1 TNSPV
6 AYLSPGISFQP
17 NTVRVSHVAH
27 ALVRRPGRDG
37 PLLLRPLGPLR
48 RFLAHGRRTPRR
60 RRGQPRRRDRHG
72 SHQRRLARERQG
84 AIFSAE
90 IPGVRKEDVKVEV
103 EDGNVLKISGEKT
116 REEEH
121 KGDAWNRVERSFG
134 SFMRRF
140 RLPENAKADGI
151 RCTMQDG
158 VLRVVVPKDEQ
169 AQKQRN
175 VRSID
180 IA

>member
-1 TNSPV
+1 MYHVHTAKALP
-6 AYLSPGISFQP
+6 A
-17 NTVRVSHVAH
+17 VSTMSLMPWLGGRGDPFSSDLFDPFGDSWPWDA
-27 ALVRRPGRDG
+27 VRRGGEGGSRDD
-37 PLLLRPLGPLR
+37 
-48 RFLAHGRRTPRR
+48 ATAVARTNV
-60 RRGQPRRRDRHG
+60 DWHENEKE
-72 SHQRRLARERQG
+72 H
-84 AIFSAE
+84 IFSAE
-90 IPGVRKEDVKVEV
+90 IPGTGEEGGL

-121 KGDAWNRVERSFG
+121 KDDAWNRVERSFR

-158 VLRVVVPKDEQ
+158 VLRVVVPKDEE

-175 VRSID
+175 VRSVD

>member
-1 TNSPV
+1 MSLMPWF
-6 AYLSPGISFQP
+6 GG
-17 NTVRVSHVAH
+17 
-27 ALVRRPGRDG
+27 GRGGMGPFSSDLWDPFGASWPLDG
-37 PLLLRPLGPLR
+37 
-48 RFLAHGRRTPRR
+48 GRR
-60 RRGQPRRRDRHG
+60 GGEGGSRDDATAM
-72 SHQRRLARERQG
+72 ARTNVDWHENDKEH
-84 AIFSAE
+84 IFSAE
-90 IPGVRKEDVKVEV
+90 IPGVKKEDVKVEV

>member
-1 TNSPV
+1 MVTCSLAQQV
-6 AYLSPGISFQP
+6 EAS
-17 NTVRVSHVAH
+17 
-27 ALVRRPGRDG
+27 RRAFSRRFREGGRRG
-37 PLLLRPLGPLR
+37 ELPLLER
-48 RFLAHGRRTPRR
+48 RRRCDRESLHGRREMQ
-60 RRGQPRRRDRHG
+60 QPQARIVLEA
-72 SHQRRLARERQG
+72 HQPLARVAGEEG
-84 AIFSAE
+84 DEFL
-90 IPGVRKEDVKVEV
+90 DVKVEV
-103 EDGNVLKISGEKT
+103 EDGNVLKISGQKT

-121 KGDAWNRVERSFG
+121 KDDAWNRVERSFG

-140 RLPENAKADGI
+140 RLPENARAEGI

-158 VLRVVVPKDEQ
+158 VLRVVVPKDED

>member
-1 TNSPV
+1 MSLMPWFG
-6 AYLSPGISFQP
+6 ARGDPFSSDLFDPFGASWPWD
-17 NTVRVSHVAH
+17 A
-27 ALVRRPGRDG
+27 VRRAGGGEGGGSRDD
-37 PLLLRPLGPLR
+37 
-48 RFLAHGRRTPRR
+48 ATA
-60 RRGQPRRRDRHG
+60 
-72 SHQRRLARERQG
+72 LARTNVDWHENEKEH
-84 AIFSAE
+84 IFSAE

-140 RLPENAKADGI
+140 RLPENAKAEGI

-158 VLRVVVPKDEQ
+158 VLRVVVPKDEE

-180 IA
+180 IS

>member
-1 TNSPV
+1 MSLMPRFGGRGDPFSSDLFDPLG
-6 AYLSPGISFQP
+6 ASWPWD
-17 NTVRVSHVAH
+17 A
-27 ALVRRPGRDG
+27 VRRGGDD
-37 PLLLRPLGPLR
+37 
-48 RFLAHGRRTPRR
+48 ATAVARTK
-60 RRGQPRRRDRHG
+60 RG
-72 SHQRRLARERQG
+72 LAREREG
-84 AIFSAE
+84 AHLLRRDPRLLLNE
-90 IPGVRKEDVKVEV
+90 RVGVRKEDVKVEV
-103 EDGNVLKISGEKT
+103 EDGNVLKISGQKT

-121 KGDAWNRVERSFG
+121 KDDAWNRVERSFG

-140 RLPENAKADGI
+140 RLPENAKAEGI

-158 VLRVVVPKDEQ
+158 VLRVVVPKDED